1 MDFGLKGATVCISGG
16 TKGLGRAAAL
26 AFAREGARVFVSGR
40 NAEALEETVDLLK
53 AAGAPDAFGRQ
64 ADVIDLQS
72 IIDLFAQIDARWG
85 ELNTLVNMA
94 SLALPS
100 VGENFSEVPDKQ
112 WQAYFDGGILS
123 AIRCTRAALPL
134 MRKAGWGRVVN
145 ISSISSRL
153 GIPQEAPYMTTKAA
167 LNAVSKNMA
176 GALARENILV
186 NTVTPGVFRTEGLAE
201 YMEGIGATASYD
213 PDSLVDCWKFTHER
227 GGVRYGGVIGRVA
240 RPEELAPL
248 LLLLGSPANS
258 YIVGANI
265 PVDGGTDFSI
275 P

>member
-1 MDFGLKGATVCISGG
+1 MDFGLKGAAVCISGG

-26 AFAREGARVFVSGR
+26 AFAKEGARVFVSGR
-40 NAEALEETVDLLK
+40 NADALKDTIDLLRG
-53 AAGAPDAFGRQ
+53 AGAPDACGCQ
-64 ADVIDLQS
+64 ADVLSLQS
-72 IIDLFAQIDARWG
+72 IMGLFAQIEARWG

-100 VGENFSEVPDKQ
+100 EGENFSEVSDSR
-112 WQAYFDGGILS
+112 WQAYFDGGIMS
-123 AIRCTRAALPL
+123 AIRCTRSALPL

-153 GIPQEAPYMTTKAA
+153 GIPQEGPYMTTKAG

-176 GALARENILV
+176 WALAKEGILV

-201 YMEGIGATASYD
+201 YMEGIGATSTYD
-213 PDSLVDCWKFTHER
+213 PDSLVDCWNFTRER
-227 GGVRYGGVIGRVA
+227 GGPRYGGVIGRVA
-240 RPEELAPL
+240 RPEELAAL

>member
-1 MDFGLKGATVCISGG
+1 MDLGLKNAAVCVSGG
-16 TKGLGRAAAL
+16 TKGLGREAAL
-26 AFAREGARVFVSGR
+26 AFAREGARVVVSARG
-40 NAEALEETVDLLK
+40 ADALGEMVDLLRS
-53 AAGAPDAFGRQ
+53 AGAPDAFGVQ
-64 ADVIDLQS
+64 ADVLSLDS
-72 IIDLFAQIDARWG
+72 INGFFAQIEARWG

-94 SLALPS
+94 AMALPS
-100 VGENFSEVPDKQ
+100 EGADFTQVPDEQ
-112 WQAYFDGGILS
+112 WQAYFDGGIMS
-123 AIRCTRAALPL
+123 AVRSTRAAVPL

-153 GIPQEAPYMTTKAA
+153 GIPREGPYMTSKSG

-176 GALARENILV
+176 WALAKEGILV

-201 YMEGIGATASYD
+201 YMEGIGASATYD
-213 PDSLVDCWKFTHER
+213 PDSLVDCYKFTCDH
-227 GGVRYGGVIGRVA
+227 GGARYGGVIGRVA

-265 PVDGGTDFSI
+265 PVDGGTDFSAG
-275 P
+275 